1 MSIRTLAGK
10 EGTRS
15 RDMSG
20 LTPGPQEEHLPL
32 QASSH
37 LRPDPTAGSPKLS
50 EGLGELRE
58 KGVCLLSL
66 YFHKNFTVK
75 ISRDWGKI

>member
-37 LRPDPTAGSPKLS
+37 LRPDPTAGSSKLS

-58 KGVCLLSL
+58 KGVCLL
-66 YFHKNFTVK
+66 
-75 ISRDWGKI
+75 WGKPGENSLRKVTPL